1 MTDISEVATWLS
13 AVDDRSA
20 ARDAGT
26 TAFSTNVYSGPRMQ
40 KSLRITRLGIGA
52 TLLIGLGFPAAAMSP
67 AAPKSKVTANSSGDL
82 STVLRPGDRQSAE
95 GLSLPRR
102 WSVQLAG
109 SFSKDRALAS
119 FVGLRDRHRDA
130 LAIGSPSSSTRP
142 TAIAGRARS
151 IESICRPPRERRPSN
166 SAPSFT
172 PMAKAASSSQRPET
186 VRGPRRTM

>member
-130 LAIGSPSSSTRP
+130 LAIGSPIIINTPYGNR
-142 TAIAGRARS
+142 G
-151 IESICRPPRERRPSN
+151 PS
-166 SAPSFT
+166 AFYRVHLP
-172 PMAKAASSSQRPET
+172 ASS
-186 VRGPRRTM
+186 RTAAIELCTKLHSDGEGCIVLATP